1 LKTILKPKSERDSW
15 REEAV
20 VAQKRT
26 TDKMSGSHYCPEL
39 GEPSVRL
46 GADDHM
52 EWPSRRGSHLVY
64 RDGRQE
70 RIS

>member
-1 LKTILKPKSERDSW
+1 MKTILKPRSERDSW

-26 TDKMSGSHYCPEL
+26 TDKMSGSYDCPEI
-39 GEPSVRL
+39 GGSSVRL

-52 EWPSRRGSHLVY
+52 EWPSRRGRHLVY

-70 RIS
+70 KIA

>member
-1 LKTILKPKSERDSW
+1 MKTILKPKSERDSW
-15 REEAV
+15 REEAA

-26 TDKMSGSHYCPEL
+26 TDKMSGSYHCPEL
-39 GEPSVRL
+39 GEPAIRL

-52 EWPSRRGSHLVY
+52 EWPSRRGSYLVY

-70 RIS
+70 KIS